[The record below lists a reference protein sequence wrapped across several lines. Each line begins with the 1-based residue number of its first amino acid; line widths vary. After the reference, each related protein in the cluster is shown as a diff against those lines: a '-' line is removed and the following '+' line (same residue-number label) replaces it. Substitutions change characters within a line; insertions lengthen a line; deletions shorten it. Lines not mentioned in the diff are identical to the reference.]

1 MLLLL
6 EALKSKKSKD
16 GDVPFV
22 VLELLFVIL
31 FAPPKMSSN
40 KLFLLVILFVFW
52 LGFKLLSSPE
62 FPKSKRSLLLFELF
76 FPSLNFLILICEV
89 LLFCALIFF

>member
-1 MLLLL
+1 MLLLLL

-16 GDVPFV
+16 DDVPLV
-22 VLELLFVIL
+22 VSELL

-40 KLFLLVILFVFW
+40 KLLLLVVLFAFW

>member
-1 MLLLL
+1 MLLLLL

-16 GDVPFV
+16 DDVPLV
-22 VLELLFVIL
+22 VLELLF
-31 FAPPKMSSN
+31 APSKMSSN
-40 KLFLLVILFVFW
+40 KLLLLVVLFAFW

-62 FPKSKRSLLLFELF
+62 FPKSKRSLLFELF